1 MKKKTQKALIVGLV
15 GISLVCLGT
24 TAALFNAKTGA
35 IDRVF
40 TEETE
45 TSGSYSVEV
54 FNLVEAT
61 STKDATFKSVAKI
74 EDVGSPFKEAKIEF
88 KSYGD
93 EDHPATVVVG
103 ETNTCSY
110 IEEMK
115 ITLTLA
121 DNVDFYIGSV
131 SVYGFA
137 YTNTDESC
145 ELETSVKVGN
155 HGFELYD
162 NHSIDIFMN
171 KNVYSGDVVITIKNP
186 VSNEKKLVPGTFTI
200 GEIAF
205 NYLDDIAFEIPSAE

>member
-15 GISLVCLGT
+15 GISLVALGT
-24 TAALFNAKTGA
+24 TAALVNAKTGA

-45 TSGSYSVEV
+45 TSGSYSLEV

-74 EDVGSPFKEAKIEF
+74 DDVGSPFKEAKIEY
-88 KSYGD
+88 KSFGD
-93 EDHPATVVVG
+93 EDHLATVVVG
-103 ETNTCSY
+103 ETSTCSY
-110 IEEMK
+110 VEEMK

-131 SVYGFA
+131 VINGFA
-137 YTNTDESC
+137 YTNADESC

-155 HGFELYD
+155 QYYDLYD
-162 NHSIDIFMN
+162 NHSQDIYMN
-171 KNVYSGDVVITIKNP
+171 KNVYSGEVVITIKNP
-186 VSNEKKLVPGTFTI
+186 VANEKKLVPGTFTI
-200 GEIAF
+200 GEIVF
-205 NYLDDIAFEIPSAE
+205 NYLDELAFSLPTE